1 MITAPIAITA
11 GTGKIGSR
19 VAQRLSDLGVRTRIG
34 SRSSSP
40 RFDWTD
46 PSTWDPF
53 VAGCSAAFVV
63 FVPDLGFP
71 GAEEAV
77 ADFGRRCRAAE
88 VEHLVLLSG
97 RGEPGAQA
105 AERRLA
111 DVAGQVTVVR
121 CSWFHQNFSESFLL
135 DPVLDGV
142 IALPSGDVTEP
153 FVDADDIA
161 DVVVAC
167 LADYVAAAC
176 EAGIPV
182 EQAHAFAHLF
192 HEITDGRNV
201 HLTGDVISVL
211 GRQPRSFADYAM
223 VTAATGVWAR

>member
-1 MITAPIAITA
+1 M
-11 GTGKIGSR
+11 
-19 VAQRLSDLGVRTRIG
+19 
-34 SRSSSP
+34 
-40 RFDWTD
+40 
-46 PSTWDPF
+46 
-53 VAGCSAAFVV
+53 
-63 FVPDLGFP
+63 
-71 GAEEAV
+71 
-77 ADFGRRCRAAE
+77 
-88 VEHLVLLSG
+88 LLSG

-167 LADYVAAAC
+167 LADAERHRGRTYELTGPQSLSFHEVARILTDSTGREIRYLPMTVGDYVAAAC